1 MQQLPWVLN
10 WMEVQHRSVQPIPQ
24 QHRRSKRVNK
34 ANSRN
39 VMQSVGRVWR
49 PDRLCQTGMC
59 RCSGFIIH
67 TEALHLGASPDGKVN
82 ETNENLHLVML
93 RWIAPLKK
101 LCFPGDAHQ
110 GPGWPCKS
118 EAFTQVLLAG
128 SGPAGNY
135 RTRVV
140 WLSHWH
146 KDSLNS
152 RGSGMTMDYIIATL
166 TWALFSILLSCL
178 CFK

>member
-93 RWIAPLKK
+93 RWIAPLKNYVSQVMHIK
-101 LCFPGDAHQ
+101 VQDGHVNLKHSLKYYWQVQ
-110 GPGWPCKS
+110 GQQAITGLGWCDFHTDTK
-118 EAFTQVLLAG
+118 TV
-128 SGPAGNY
+128 
-135 RTRVV
+135 
-140 WLSHWH
+140 
-146 KDSLNS
+146 
-152 RGSGMTMDYIIATL
+152 
-166 TWALFSILLSCL
+166 
-178 CFK
+178 